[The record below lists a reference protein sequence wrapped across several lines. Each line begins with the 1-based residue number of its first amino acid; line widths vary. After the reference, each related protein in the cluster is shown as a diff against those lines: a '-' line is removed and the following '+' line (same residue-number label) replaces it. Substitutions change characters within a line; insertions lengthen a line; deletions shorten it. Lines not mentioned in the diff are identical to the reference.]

1 MHQSHSLLNDVTDTR
16 SGNKGQ
22 VTKGHDNAV
31 IQEGVF
37 NIYHLFKYD
46 IMNF

>member
-1 MHQSHSLLNDVTDTR
+1 MMHEHSLLNDVTDNR

-37 NIYHLFKYD
+37 NTYITFLS
-46 IMNF
+46 MT